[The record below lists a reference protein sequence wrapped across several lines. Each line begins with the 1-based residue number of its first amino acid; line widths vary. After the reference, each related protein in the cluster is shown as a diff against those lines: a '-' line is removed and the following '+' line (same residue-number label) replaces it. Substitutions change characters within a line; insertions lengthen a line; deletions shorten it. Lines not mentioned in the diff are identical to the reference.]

1 MGKQSLVKEALK
13 EAIEEGMKGS
23 STPAETAR
31 EWPVEIRLIT
41 PVEVDGQRYE
51 KLVFRSPR
59 GRDWV
64 RAEQAT
70 GTKLERMH
78 AVLASL
84 AEVPEQVFLEMDHR
98 DHLKCLEIARDF
110 FSAYELALLDPVSL
124 LS

>member
-13 EAIEEGMKGS
+13 EAIEEGVKGAS
-23 STPAETAR
+23 KPDETAR
-31 EWPVEIRLIT
+31 EWPVEIRLTT

>member
-1 MGKQSLVKEALK
+1 MSNAVKEALK
-13 EAIEEGMKGS
+13 EAIEAASKDAS
-23 STPAETAR
+23 KADETVR
-31 EWPVEIRLIT
+31 EWPVTITLTT
-41 PVEVDGQRYE
+41 PVEVNGQKVD
-51 KLVFRSPR
+51 KLTFRSPR

-64 RAEQAT
+64 RAEQAS
-70 GTKLERMH
+70 GGKLERMH

-84 AEVPEQVFLEMDHR
+84 AEVPEEVFLELDHR

>member
-1 MGKQSLVKEALK
+1 MACPVKEALK
-13 EAIEEGMKGS
+13 EAIEEASKGS
-23 STPAETAR
+23 SKTDETVR
-31 EWPVEIRLIT
+31 EWPVTIALT
-41 PVEVDGQRYE
+41 APVEVGGHKYT
-51 KLVFRSPR
+51 KLTFRSPC

-70 GTKLERMH
+70 GSKLEKMH

-84 AEVPEQVFLEMDHR
+84 AEVPEEVFLELDHR

>member
-1 MGKQSLVKEALK
+1 MKDALQK
-13 EAIEEGMKGS
+13 AVEDGVKGS
-23 STPAETAR
+23 GSDDGR
-31 EWPVEIRLIT
+31 ERDWPVTIELT
-41 PVEVDGQRYE
+41 EPVTVDGQTWK
-51 KLVFRSPR
+51 KLTFRSPR
-59 GRDWV
+59 GRDWA
-64 RAEQAT
+64 RAEAAT
-70 GTKLERMH
+70 GTKLEKMH